1 VGSCAG
7 VVTRLFNV
15 HGVGDGISGTRV
27 HILTI
32 YLVCFS
38 RKHIYDIAHLY
49 VLLHGFSLV
58 GPAFTTFGHM
68 IKALLSYTVLLLA
81 FNLYGTWALFINH
94 TNETQ
99 ACRDSYVFMLSR
111 ASNMIFYV
119 FIVAAIVV
127 FILAQCSTYNGCKCL
142 RFSDLDETASDPE
155 DDDDEKKDG
164 AGSSSTAGAP
174 ASSQTLRSR
183 RI

>member
-1 VGSCAG
+1 VI
-7 VVTRLFNV
+7 LFSKAIIWSVFYFYSTSTNTECTDNV
-15 HGVGDGISGTRV
+15 EGYFFASIAA
-27 HILTI
+27 
-32 YLVCFS
+32 
-38 RKHIYDIAHLY
+38 AHLY